1 MIELKNLIENFNS
14 SLDQAEE
21 SADSDRSFEI
31 ILSRKKK
38 KTNEKPTLKKKGKK
52 AYSTYGIPFNKS
64 LYTLWKSQKEQRKTR
79 EQKAYLKKE

>member
-1 MIELKNLIENFNS
+1 MIELKNLTENFNS

-38 KTNEKPTLKKKGKK
+38 KTNEKPTLKKKEI
-52 AYSTYGIPFNKS
+52 TEEI
-64 LYTLWKSQKEQRKTR
+64 
-79 EQKAYLKKE
+79 